1 MIILED
7 RELRISFV
15 AAHSCLRLYLP
26 RKGKKKKKQ
35 TNEQR
40 ISSALPRAWGACV
53 PVSYCPLAEHDFRD
67 IKYIFTKTFR
77 TCGNKTEDGKIN
89 ITLGNQIWEHLLSF
103 CCEPE
108 YVAFNDDGPSI
119 ARHQQVLTSKIKLH
133 RKGSVLSD
141 ALLLPNYHH
150 PSLSPLCLEQTSR
163 RCSKLCRTLCIWRH
177 YIISA
182 TCI

>member
-40 ISSALPRAWGACV
+40 ISSALSRAWGACV
-53 PVSYCPLAEHDFRD
+53 PVSYCPVAEHDFRD

-77 TCGNKTEDGKIN
+77 TCGNKTEDKKIN

-150 PSLSPLCLEQTSR
+150 PSLSPTVSGANF
-163 RCSKLCRTLCIWRH
+163 SKM
-177 YIISA
+177 
-182 TCI
+182 